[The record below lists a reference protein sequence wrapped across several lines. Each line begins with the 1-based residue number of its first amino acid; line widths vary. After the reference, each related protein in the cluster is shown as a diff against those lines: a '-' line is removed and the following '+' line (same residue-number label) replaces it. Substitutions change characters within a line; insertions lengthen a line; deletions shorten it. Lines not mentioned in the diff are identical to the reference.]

1 MITKTQQMAVQG
13 ATPRCEQCS
22 TRERCLF
29 AVLPSPQHEHFRLLV
44 RERTV
49 AVGEEVEAQGV
60 HAQTVGVV
68 KVGLLKGLRS
78 RPGDDGKTILL
89 MGKGRLVGFT
99 QPFGQPAVL
108 SLVTIT
114 PTRICEVDVQAVRD
128 IAMPSAHFQ
137 QATYRTIAEFLA
149 CMADWSRLLRED
161 SFLTKVYCA
170 LQLIAAEERS
180 PSFRIPSHT
189 ELANVLGARRETI
202 ARHIAILIDKGLFQ
216 KVDRWHGSLTSTD
229 CHMFL
234 ERLAEEDRLQI
245 AMTPS
250 DPASSHGGS

>member
-1 MITKTQQMAVQG
+1 MSKNTQRKSGPG
-13 ATPRCEQCS
+13 AAPRCENCS
-22 TRERCLF
+22 TRARCLF
-29 AVLPSPQHEHFRLLV
+29 AVLSLPQHEHLRSLV

-49 AVGEEVEAQGV
+49 AVGETVETQG
-60 HAQTVGVV
+60 ASGQTLGVV

-78 RPGDDGKTILL
+78 CPGDEGKTILL

-99 QPFGQPAVL
+99 HPFGQSAVL

-114 PTRICEVDVQAVRD
+114 PTRICEVDVQAVSD
-128 IAMPSAHFQ
+128 IAMPSAPFQ
-137 QATYRTIAEFLA
+137 QAIYRTIADFLG

-161 SFLTKVYCA
+161 SFLAKVYCA
-170 LQLIAAEERS
+170 MQLIAAEEGS

-216 KVDRWHGSLTSTD
+216 KVDRWHGMLTAAGCDMGRARMVDEVSLRPD
-229 CHMFL
+229 
-234 ERLAEEDRLQI
+234 LAL
-245 AMTPS
+245 AGK
-250 DPASSHGGS
+250 ASSHGGH